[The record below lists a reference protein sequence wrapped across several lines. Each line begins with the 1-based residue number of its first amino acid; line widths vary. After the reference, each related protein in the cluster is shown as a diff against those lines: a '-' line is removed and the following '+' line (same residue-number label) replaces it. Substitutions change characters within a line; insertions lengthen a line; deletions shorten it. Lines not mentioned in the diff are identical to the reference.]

1 MFNEQKVVEITYG
14 DWVNFSKNLEEFS
27 KGLTA
32 EEKAL
37 LKTFIANAGA
47 ELDALQE
54 LENPDDDIKAFEMK
68 LQPGVNIQNT
78 KALVNNF
85 KSSFSNL
92 MPDTFNPTDIDASS
106 SEDSS
111 IIWIE

>member
-1 MFNEQKVVEITYG
+1 MFNEQKTVEITYS
-14 DWVNFSKNLEEFS
+14 DWVNFSKNLEEFF
-27 KGLTA
+27 KGLSV

-47 ELDALQE
+47 ELDVLQE
-54 LENPDDDIKAFEMK
+54 LESPENDDQGFEMK
-68 LQPGVNIQNT
+68 LRPGVNIQNPKT
-78 KALVNNF
+78 LVKNF

-92 MPDTFNPTDIDASS
+92 VPDIFNPAQIEASNS
-106 SEDSS
+106 DDSS

>member
-1 MFNEQKVVEITYG
+1 MFNEQKIVEISYV

-27 KGLTA
+27 NGLSV

-54 LENPDDDIKAFEMK
+54 LEITETDDQVFEMK
-68 LQPGVNIQNT
+68 LQPGINIQNT
-78 KALVNNF
+78 KALVKNF

-92 MPDTFNPTDIDASS
+92 VPDIFNPADIDGNNAD
-106 SEDSS
+106 DSS
-111 IIWIE
+111 TIWIE

>member
-1 MFNEQKVVEITYG
+1 MFNEQKIVEISYG
-14 DWVNFSKNLEEFS
+14 DWVDFSKNLEEFS
-27 KGLTA
+27 NGLNV

-54 LENPDDDIKAFEMK
+54 LEGTDNDAQVFEMK
-68 LQPGVNIQNT
+68 LQPGINIQNT
-78 KALVNNF
+78 KALAKNF

-92 MPDTFNPTDIDASS
+92 VPDIFNPADIDGNNAD
-106 SEDSS
+106 DSS
-111 IIWIE
+111 TIWIE

>member
-1 MFNEQKVVEITYG
+1 MFNQRKMVEITYE

-27 KGLTA
+27 KGLSL

-37 LKTFIANAGA
+37 LKTFISNAGS

-54 LENPDDDIKAFEMK
+54 LDGLENDNQVFEMK
-68 LQPGVNIQNT
+68 LQPGVNIQNPE
-78 KALVNNF
+78 ALVKIF
-85 KSSFSNL
+85 KSSFSKL
-92 MPDTFNPTDIDASS
+92 MPEVFDPADIDETSS
-106 SEDSS
+106 DDSS

>member
-1 MFNEQKVVEITYG
+1 MFNEQKIVEISYG

-27 KGLTA
+27 NGLNIA
-32 EEKAL
+32 EKAL

-54 LENPDDDIKAFEMK
+54 LESTNNDDQVFEMK
-68 LQPGVNIQNT
+68 LQPGINIQNT
-78 KALVNNF
+78 KALVRNF

-92 MPDTFNPTDIDASS
+92 VPDIFNPADMDGNSS
-106 SEDSS
+106 DDSS
-111 IIWIE
+111 TIWIE